1 MFLLIIIILLL
12 DNSVIFIKDIKLLKL
27 QCEGIVRYAR
37 VSASDSQ
44 ILASNSLPQSQ
55 AAKASGCNPLIHG
68 FESHP
73 SLISLLYKMTLKVY
87 NTLTRKK
94 ELFKPR
100 KGKNVNFFCCGITPY
115 DYAHIGHAKTYV
127 QFDIIV
133 KYLRYRG
140 YKVTYLQNV
149 TDIDDKI
156 IQRAREKKQKPIDL
170 ARKFEKEYYKDMKAL
185 GVDSIDKFAR
195 ATEHIKEIQKQIK
208 TLMDKDYAYTIENDG
223 VYFNLSKDPEYGKLS
238 GRKSIEAEDA
248 VSRIDDSGKKKNKGD
263 FCLWKKSKL
272 DEPSWEDP
280 WFNGGRPGWHIED
293 TAISEKFFGQ
303 QYDVHGG
310 ARDLIFP
317 HHEAEI
323 AQMESA
329 SGKKPFVRYWLH
341 TGFLNVKGQKMAKSA
356 GNFTTIKDALKK
368 YDPKVLRFFY
378 LSAHYR
384 SPIDFSEELLEQAKH
399 SLERLDDF
407 VRKVKDNK
415 EKDDQKL
422 IEKTK
427 KEFLKYMDDDFDTP
441 KALAAIFDF
450 VKEVHKNGGG
460 KKSCDLMLDF
470 DKILGVLE
478 TKKEKIPAEIKKLV
492 QEREKARKEK
502 NYEKADKIR
511 EEIKS
516 KGYILEDTEKDTIV
530 KKQD

>member
-1 MFLLIIIILLL
+1 VWQISIKKET
-12 DNSVIFIKDIKLLKL
+12 FIKNSANYRIKMSLKL
-27 QCEGIVRYAR
+27 
-37 VSASDSQ
+37 
-44 ILASNSLPQSQ
+44 
-55 AAKASGCNPLIHG
+55 
-68 FESHP
+68 
-73 SLISLLYKMTLKVY
+73 Y

-94 ELFKPR
+94 EEFKPLR
-100 KGKNVNFFCCGITPY
+100 GKNVNLFVCGITPY

-133 KYLRYRG
+133 KYLRYSG

-156 IQRAREKKQKPIDL
+156 IQRAKERNQKPIDL
-170 ARKFEKEYYKDMKAL
+170 ARNFEKEYHKDMKSL
-185 GVDSIDKFAR
+185 GVDSVDKFAR
-195 ATEHIKEIQKQIK
+195 ATEHIREIIKQVK
-208 TLMDKDYAYTIENDG
+208 TLMDKGYAYAIEKDG
-223 VYFNLSKDPEYGKLS
+223 IYFDLGKFPQYGKLS

-248 VSRIDDSGKKKNKGD
+248 VSRIDDSGKKRNKGD
-263 FCLWKKSKL
+263 FCLWKVSKEG
-272 DEPSWEDP
+272 EPKWDDP
-280 WFNGGRPGWHIED
+280 WFHGGRPGWHIED

-303 QYDVHGG
+303 QYDIHGG

-323 AQMESA
+323 AQMEAS

-341 TGFLNVKGQKMAKSA
+341 TGFLNVKGQKMAKSL

-399 SLERLDDF
+399 SLERLNDF
-407 VRKVKDNK
+407 VRKVKGSK
-415 EKDDQKL
+415 EKDDLGL
-422 IEKTK
+422 IEKAR
-427 KEFLKYMDDDFDTP
+427 KEFLKYMDDDFDIP
-441 KALAAIFDF
+441 KALAVIFDF
-450 VKEVHKNGGG
+450 VKDVNKKGGG
-460 KKSCDLMLDF
+460 TKSYRLMLEF
-470 DKILGVLE
+470 DKIFGVLG
-478 TKKEKIPAEIKKLV
+478 TKEEKIPAEINKLV
-492 QEREKARKEK
+492 LEREKARKEK

-511 EEIKS
+511 EEIKN
-516 KGYILEDTEKDTIV
+516 KGYLLEDAEEGTVI